1 MSQKQGLCSYFK
13 DNIIRR
19 WNEDAFTDYGGATLR
34 CHDVARK
41 IEKLHIMYEN
51 CGIRPGDKIALCGRN
66 SSHWGVAF
74 FSILT
79 YGAVAVP
86 ILHEFKSE
94 QIHNIINHSG
104 SLLLFLSDNMLKS
117 VDLKEIPGVQGII
130 QFSDFSLI
138 ESRSEQLT
146 YAREHLNELYGKKYP
161 KYFRPE
167 HVHYHHDK
175 PEELAVINYTSGT
188 TGYSKGVMIPYRAI
202 TGNLEFCIR
211 VIGPKLAKGS
221 HMLNMLPL
229 AHMYGLLVELI
240 FAFCNGC
247 HVYFLTRVPSP
258 STLAQAFKDVRP
270 AIIIAVPLIIEKM
283 VRTKVFPKIQTNVM
297 RLLLNM
303 PVVSRKVKHKI
314 YEQVMEAFGGKIYE
328 VIVGGAPFNQEVES
342 FLRSIGFPIS
352 VGYGVTECAPLISF
366 SDYMDNL
373 PGSCG
378 QPVDG
383 MEVKIVRANPDDESG
398 EILARGQNVMLGYY
412 KDEEATAQAID
423 SEGWYHTGDLGTMIP
438 DGHIFIRGRLK
449 SMLLA
454 SNGQNVYPEEIEDK
468 LGGMPLVA
476 DCLVVQR
483 GEKFVALVYPD
494 AEAVKS
500 MSFTDNDVKKV
511 MDQNMKHLNHVLP
524 AYSRVSAIELREEP
538 FEKTPKKSIK
548 RFLYS

>member
-1 MSQKQGLCSYFK
+1 MSQTKGLCSYIK
-13 DNIIRR
+13 DNIISR
-19 WNEDAFTDYGGATLR
+19 WDDDAFVDYKGVTLR
-34 CHDVARK
+34 CLDVARK

-66 SSHWGVAF
+66 SSQWGVAF

-86 ILHEFKSE
+86 ILHEFKPE

-104 SLLLFLSDNMLKS
+104 SLLLFLSDNMLSS
-117 VDLKEIPGVQGII
+117 VDLDQIEGVKGII

-138 ESRSEQLT
+138 KSRSEELT

-167 HVHYHHDK
+167 HVSYHDDQ
-175 PEELAVINYTSGT
+175 PDELAIINYTSGT

-202 TGNLEFCIR
+202 VGNLEFCIR
-211 VIGPKLAKGS
+211 VIGPKLPKGS
-221 HMLNMLPL
+221 NMLNMLPL

-247 HVYFLTRVPSP
+247 QVHFLNRTPSP
-258 STLAQAFKDVRP
+258 TLLAQAFKDVRP

-283 VRTKVFPKIQTNVM
+283 VRKNIFPKIQTNIM
-297 RLLLNM
+297 RLLLSM
-303 PVVSRKVKHKI
+303 PVVNRKVKRKI
-314 YEQVMEAFGGKIYE
+314 YEQVMAAFGGRIYE
-328 VIVGGAPFNQEVES
+328 VIVGGAPLNQEVES
-342 FLRSIGFPIS
+342 FLRGIGFPIS

-366 SDYMDNL
+366 SDYMYNL

-383 MEVKIVRANPDDESG
+383 MEVRIVREHEGDESG
-398 EILARGQNVMLGYY
+398 EIQTRGQNVMLGYY
-412 KDEEATAQAID
+412 KDPEATAKAID

-438 DGHIFIRGRLK
+438 SGHIFIRGRLK
-449 SMLLA
+449 NMLLS

-468 LGGMPLVA
+468 LGGMPLVG

-494 AEAVKS
+494 AETVKS
-500 MSFTDNDVKKV
+500 MSFSETDIRNV
-511 MDQNMKHLNHVLP
+511 MDQNMKNLNHILP
-524 AYSRVSAIELREEP
+524 AYSRISSIELLEEP

>member
-1 MSQKQGLCSYFK
+1 MSQTKTFCSYIK
-13 DNIIRR
+13 DVIVSR
-19 WNEDAFTDYGGATLR
+19 WDEDAFTDYKGATLR

-66 SSHWGVAF
+66 CSHWSVAF
-74 FSILT
+74 LSVLT

-104 SLLLFLSDNMLKS
+104 ALLLFLGDNMVKS
-117 VDLKEIPGVQGII
+117 VDLNEIQGVQGII
-130 QFSDFSLI
+130 QLSDFSLI

-161 KYFRPE
+161 KFFRPE
-167 HVHYHHDK
+167 HVSYYDDQ
-175 PEELAVINYTSGT
+175 PDELAIINYTSGT
-188 TGYSKGVMIPYRAI
+188 TGHSKGVMIPYRAI
-202 TGNLEFCIR
+202 VGNLAFCLR
-211 VIGPKLAKGS
+211 VIGPKIAGGS
-221 HMLNMLPL
+221 NMLNMLPL

-247 HVYFLTRVPSP
+247 HVYFLTRIPSP
-258 STLAQAFKDVRP
+258 SLIAQAFKDVRP

-283 VRTKVFPKIQTNVM
+283 VRTKVFPKVQTNLM

-314 YEQVMEAFGGKIYE
+314 FDQVMDAFGGKIYE
-328 VIVGGAPFNQEVES
+328 VIVGGAPLNQEVES
-342 FLRSIGFPIS
+342 FLRSIDFPIS

-366 SDYMDNL
+366 SDYMYNL

-383 MEVKIVRANPDDESG
+383 MEVRIVRAKESDTEG
-398 EILARGQNVMLGYY
+398 EIQARGQNVMLGYY
-412 KDEEATAQAID
+412 KDEEATAQALD
-423 SEGWYHTGDLGTMIP
+423 SEGWYHTGDLGTMLP
-438 DGHIFIRGRLK
+438 SGHIFIRGRLK
-449 SMLLA
+449 NMLLA

-468 LGGMPLVA
+468 LGGMPLIG

-494 AEAVKS
+494 VEAVKS
-500 MSFTDNDVKKV
+500 MSFTDTDVKNV
-511 MDQNMKHLNHVLP
+511 MNQNMKNLNAILP
-524 AYSRVSAIELREEP
+524 AYSKVSSIELREEP

-548 RFLYS
+548 RYLYT